1 VRSGLAGQVTCQ
13 FGIAAG
19 GMVEQA
25 GGLSCQVKVEECVD
39 AGALGR
45 DDIRP
50 SPMPR
55 CPDPHRSHALAACS
69 RRRPQRWRSRRP
81 VGCSALSDESVTV
94 SQTPAL
100 TVSLTVWA
108 GPGIVLFTAV
118 VELRTHGWRD
128 PTRTSWCASLV
139 VTSSAA
145 CCPCATG
152 ACLFVRSSQSGVMSA
167 SLMGPELE
175 AVQTRVV
182 DRQAA
187 PFLLQSSR
195 GLAPLPA
202 EPDPTGP
209 GVRRRWRP
217 TVRRGTAG
225 RSGTR
230 CGRSMRR
237 ASSPRPD
244 RPRRRHLSDTPA
256 SPSRRGCRPPCAV
269 P

>member
-1 VRSGLAGQVTCQ
+1 VTCQ

-118 VELRTHGWRD
+118 AELRTHGWRD
-128 PTRTSWCASLV
+128 PHKDFV
-139 VTSSAA
+139 VRLAG
-145 CCPCATG
+145 CHILRRVLP
-152 ACLFVRSSQSGVMSA
+152 LRYRRVPVRSQQPVRCDVRFADGARTRSRADQSG
-167 SLMGPELE
+167 G
-175 AVQTRVV
+175 
-182 DRQAA
+182 QAG
-187 PFLLQSSR
+187 R
-195 GLAPLPA
+195 PLPA
-202 EPDPTGP
+202 PEFPRACALA
-209 GVRRRWRP
+209 RR
-217 TVRRGTAG
+217 T
-225 RSGTR
+225 
-230 CGRSMRR
+230 
-237 ASSPRPD
+237 RPD
-244 RPRRRHLSDTPA
+244 RPRS
-256 SPSRRGCRPPCAV
+256 
-269 P
+269 